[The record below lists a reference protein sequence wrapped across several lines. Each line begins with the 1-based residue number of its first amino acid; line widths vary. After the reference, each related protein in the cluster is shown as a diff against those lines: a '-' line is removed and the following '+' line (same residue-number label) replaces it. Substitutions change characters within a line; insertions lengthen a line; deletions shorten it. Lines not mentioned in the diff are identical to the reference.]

1 MINLQKSPALVT
13 PTINLNGS
21 DASDLM
27 DALNDAMRS
36 LHDASR
42 ALSKCSPHGRDY
54 HMQGPDAI
62 GHAIRQH
69 VSRMQRLADI
79 SKELMTISLCIAD
92 QR

>member
-1 MINLQKSPALVT
+1 MINLEKSPALVT
-13 PTINLNGS
+13 PTININGS
-21 DASDLM
+21 DAQQLM

-54 HMQGPDAI
+54 YVQGPDAI
-62 GHAIRQH
+62 GIAIRQH
-69 VSRMQRLADI
+69 VSRMQKLADI

-92 QR
+92 QQ